1 MRVFYAPPACDFRH
15 TNKPPSVRR
24 RFDKYSELARLRLL
38 LRAGVVS
45 VDDCYKPSLVRPFN
59 VRVIL
64 LRRRGVVATIMDR
77 AFGRPASKNSFRRI
91 RPSVLATPTPH
102 PPDLPGPSGN
112 LRERGYTVYN
122 ISRARRGARTSV
134 LFIISDGPNALN

>member
-91 RPSVLATPTPH
+91 RPSVLATPPPIPPIFPDPPVISAREDTPYITY
-102 PPDLPGPSGN
+102 
-112 LRERGYTVYN
+112 RGHGEAHGLLCYLLFRT
-122 ISRARRGARTSV
+122 ART
-134 LFIISDGPNALN
+134 P